1 MKTEDI
7 KNVALALKA
16 MREGAMKPEV
26 KKALAKASASTEK
39 GKKAVTLPKAPFKM
53 DELTIADVVKATAM
67 AKKRQAKER
76 QTTGKSSVSSTDLAA
91 RMPRKEAMDAV
102 DKSELKGKH
111 KDRKDKDIDNDGD
124 VDSSDKFLHKRRKA
138 VGKAMASK
146 KKPSV
151 EKDVDVEV
159 QEAALEE
166 APKMPARRF
175 GKKGA
180 PKMTGDSVAIQR
192 AKDAAHNAAMGRT
205 KTGRKKPV
213 RTMTS
218 TQKSLASMRREAVE
232 PLDEVQEAS
241 LKEGILNKS
250 TYNKKAAWSKAYA
263 ELKKMKKNVPAN
275 KMRNYNNLLNRF
287 FHTIDDFE
295 PSMLDKWNTKTTSN
309 ERDLGDDQVADLR
322 FELKDIFG
330 KDGNKIMEMKNHGN
344 VNNGSDAEQGLSP
357 NAKKMMAMKTDG
369 PEGTDITK
377 VAPKTFA
384 AMRASGKKAAMRN
397 NDNAKGESKIKPSA
411 TEAK

>member
-1 MKTEDI
+1 MKTQDI

-26 KKALAKASASTEK
+26 KKALAKSAAASEK

-53 DELTIADVVKATAM
+53 
-67 AKKRQAKER
+67 
-76 QTTGKSSVSSTDLAA
+76 
-91 RMPRKEAMDAV
+91 EAMDAV

-146 KKPSV
+146 KTPSV
-151 EKDVDVEV
+151 EKDADIEV
-159 QEAALEE
+159 QEDMNKVVSIIQDRHKVHTVDINHFGDHDANAKKHNITLKKTGDYSHDATGKKKDLQRYLAKHYDSHADAKKRHPEVHEAALDE
-166 APKMPARRF
+166 APRR
-175 GKKGA
+175 KGA

-205 KTGRKKPV
+205 KTGRKKPE

-218 TQKSLASMRREAVE
+218 TRRSLASLRGES
-232 PLDEVQEAS
+232 VQEAATATH
-241 LKEGILNKS
+241 K
-250 TYNKKAAWSKAYA
+250 
-263 ELKKMKKNVPAN
+263 P
-275 KMRNYNNLLNRF
+275 
-287 FHTIDDFE
+287 
-295 PSMLDKWNTKTTSN
+295 
-309 ERDLGDDQVADLR
+309 
-322 FELKDIFG
+322 
-330 KDGNKIMEMKNHGN
+330 
-344 VNNGSDAEQGLSP
+344 NNGSDAEQGLSP
-357 NAKKMMAMKTDG
+357 NAKKMMAMKTDA